1 MATEGSSPSRR
12 RRRPSRRGPR
22 PRRVA
27 SPGVEP
33 DPTQLCARR
42 RRPCLHPRR
51 PSARVARASASR
63 DPRRDPS
70 RRRCRPRSAGSRRR
84 WTASA
89 SARRFAGAWTMPSR
103 PPDRPSR
110 RRRRRR
116 RARASRPRRR
126 PSWQPRRPAWP
137 SDVRAPC
144 APAPLFSASPLRRRH
159 HRPAMSPSL
168 RPCPLCSAIFW
179 SPSCSSGS
187 SSAPSLARSLLSL
200 PRDAVFVG
208 GRRWRWVETGGVRSG
223 RVCFVGC

>member
-1 MATEGSSPSRR
+1 MATEGSSPSVVVVVHPGEVLVLVESPARGSNPIRHSCARVAVVRACPRGGRALASLAHLRREIRGGILPGVVVVRDRLDLAGGGRR
-12 RRRPSRRGPR
+12 RRRLGGSPALGRCLLVLPIA
-22 PRRVA
+22 RRV
-27 SPGVEP
+27 V
-33 DPTQLCARR
+33 
-42 RRPCLHPRR
+42 
-51 PSARVARASASR
+51 VVVV
-63 DPRRDPS
+63 
-70 RRRCRPRSAGSRRR
+70 
-84 WTASA
+84 
-89 SARRFAGAWTMPSR
+89 
-103 PPDRPSR
+103 
-110 RRRRRR
+110 